1 MHADPLLRTKLMP
14 PRLHRRVLPRPAL
27 AARLQEALEYRL
39 TIVQAGPGYGKTTL
53 LADLAAQ
60 LASGTSPGPR
70 PPGMRTL
77 DSSHPGRPDCR
88 LAWYSLDESDND
100 PRQFLSYLIGA
111 CSLALPD
118 LPDTPTAMLQE
129 ISQGHQTGRWTW
141 ALDAL
146 INALAERL
154 DGPALLV
161 LDDYHFV
168 AGSPEV
174 VTLTDRLIAHLPA
187 DLHVII
193 TTRHPLNLPGMVTWR
208 ARDQVM
214 ELGSR
219 ELAFQ
224 PGEIAA
230 LFRDAYGMA
239 LSPAEVTA
247 LADKTEGWPIALQ
260 LIWQG
265 LRSGVAVNAADL
277 LNDRQGIASLTALF
291 DYLARDLLDRQPAE
305 LADFMRRTAVLRE
318 LTPEACA
325 AVLAEPVASAE
336 PFARDDRR
344 LAASELLRRLQE
356 LDLFIVTLGE
366 GQYRYHHLF
375 HDFLR
380 AQAAHD
386 PAGVL
391 QRHRRAAEHYQAGG
405 LFEEAIYHWLEA
417 ADHAQAAAA
426 IERVA
431 EPLLRSGR
439 LDTVA
444 NWIAAL
450 PADIVAGRPLL
461 QAYLGD
467 VNRLRSRFA
476 EALAWYSS
484 AEQIWRARN
493 DLPGISRALH
503 GQAMVYLDTVRPA
516 EAEKLLQEA
525 VRLSERIPDRQA
537 RARLLDLLAENKLNT
552 GKPAEAEQLHR
563 EARILRE
570 EGPTEDTLSVRAKIR
585 TGRLDEAQRI
595 LEAWAAT
602 ERQEAQQGHFHPP
615 RFHRETVLLLALI
628 HVLRGRPEQGYTLA
642 NEGIALGERL
652 NSPFVTAVAHM
663 RLGHALQM
671 LGSGGRV
678 PASPGRTQAIAH
690 AGYDATADE
699 SLRSSGFSRS
709 TRREATKAVTAQERH
724 FGAELC
730 SPAQAIRCYEIAI
743 AIGDR
748 LDVRRTRAEA
758 MWGLTRAYGFSGD
771 LESARRA
778 AAEGVEIA
786 QWAGDPW
793 IEALTRLALGAGHV
807 LAGRTAEGVEIL
819 SQALIAFRDCGDVYG
834 RAAARLWLAVA
845 YHDLRQ
851 EQHLMPC
858 LRDLLAL
865 CESNG
870 YDALLTNPTFVGL
883 PDPRRA
889 VPLLILAR
897 DRRERPAYARRLLA
911 ELGLADIQVHPGYQ
925 LRVQTLGGF
934 RVWRGEAEVAA
945 REWQRDK
952 ARQLFQLLITER
964 SRWLQRDEITE
975 RLWPDLSPDAAVR
988 DFKVAL
994 NALNKAIEPH
1004 RTADAPFAFVV
1015 RDGSTYRLR
1024 PEADLW
1030 LDADA
1035 FRAACEEG
1043 LRLLAA
1049 GEAEAGLAQLRAG
1062 LALYRGDYLPDALY
1076 EDWSSEE
1083 RERLLALYLR
1093 TADRLAGELI
1103 RRGAYDEG
1111 LQLCEAILS
1120 KDICW
1125 ERAYRLM
1132 MTAYAAMGNCG
1143 QAFKTYSR
1151 CVDALRAE
1159 LDVPPSAQTTALYRQ
1174 LCGAL

>member
-1 MHADPLLRTKLMP
+1 MHTDLLLRTKLMP
-14 PRLHRRVLPRPAL
+14 PRLHRRVLSRPTL
-27 AARLQEALEYRL
+27 AARLQEALEYPL

-53 LADLAAQ
+53 LADFATQ
-60 LASGTSPGPR
+60 LASGTLPGPR
-70 PPGMRTL
+70 PPGVCTP
-77 DSSHPGRPDCR
+77 DSSHLGRADCR

-129 ISQGHQTGRWTW
+129 ISQGHQADRWIW

-146 INALAERL
+146 INALIERL
-154 DGPALLV
+154 DGPAVLV

-168 AGSPEV
+168 AGSSEV
-174 VTLTDRLIAHLPA
+174 VTLTDRFISHLPA
-187 DLHVII
+187 DLHTII
-193 TTRHPLNLPGMVTWR
+193 ATRQPLSLPGMITRR
-208 ARDQVM
+208 AKGQVM

-230 LFRDAYGMA
+230 LFRDAYGMT
-239 LSPAEVTA
+239 LSPAEVAA
-247 LADKTEGWPIALQ
+247 LSDKTEGWPIALQ

-265 LRSGVAVNAADL
+265 LRSGAAVNAADL
-277 LNDRQGIASLTALF
+277 LNDKQGIASLTALF

-305 LADFMRRTAVLRE
+305 VADFMRQTAVLRE

-325 AVLAEPVASAE
+325 AVLAEPTAPAE
-336 PFARDDRR
+336 PFVRDDRR
-344 LAASELLRRLQE
+344 LVASELLRRLQE

-391 QRHRRAAEHYQAGG
+391 QRHRRAAEHYQAHG

-417 ADHAQAAAA
+417 TDHAQAANA

-444 NWIAAL
+444 NWITAL
-450 PADIVAGRPLL
+450 PANIIAGRPLL

-476 EALAWYSS
+476 EALGWYAS
-484 AEQIWRARN
+484 AEQIWRSRN
-493 DLPGISRALH
+493 DLPGVSRALH

-525 VRLSERIPDRQA
+525 VRFSERIPDRQA

-563 EARILRE
+563 EARLLRE

-628 HVLRGRPEQGYTLA
+628 HVLRGRPEQAYALA
-642 NEGIALGERL
+642 NEGITLGERL

-671 LGSGGRV
+671 LGGVGRV
-678 PASPGRTQAIAH
+678 LAPLDRI
-690 AGYDATADE
+690 
-699 SLRSSGFSRS
+699 R
-709 TRREATKAVTAQERH
+709 
-724 FGAELC
+724 AEPQ
-730 SPAQAIRCYEIAI
+730 SPAQAIRCYETAI

-778 AAEGVEIA
+778 AAEGIEIA

-793 IEALTRLALGAGHV
+793 IEALTRLALGASHV
-807 LAGRTAEGVEIL
+807 LAGRTTEGVEIL
-819 SQALIAFRDCGDVYG
+819 SQTLIAFRDCGDVYG
-834 RAAARLWLAVA
+834 RAASRLWLAVA
-845 YHDLRQ
+845 YHELRQ
-851 EQHLMPC
+851 ERHLIPC
-858 LRDLLAL
+858 LHDLLAL
-865 CESNG
+865 CESND
-870 YDALLTNPTFVGL
+870 YDALLTNATFVGL

-897 DRRERPAYARRLLA
+897 DLRDRPAYARRLLT
-911 ELGLADIQVHPGYQ
+911 ELGLAHIEVHPGYQ

-964 SRWLQRDEITE
+964 GRWLQRDEITD
-975 RLWPDLSPDAAVR
+975 RLWPDLSPEAAVR

-994 NALNKAIEPH
+994 NALNKTIEPH
-1004 RTADAPFAFVV
+1004 RTTDAPFAFVV
-1015 RDGSTYRLR
+1015 RDGSAYRLR

-1035 FRAACEEG
+1035 FRSACEEG

-1049 GEAEAGLAQLRAG
+1049 READAGLTQLRAG

-1076 EDWSSEE
+1076 QDWTSEE

-1103 RRGAYDEG
+1103 ERGAYEEG

-1132 MTAYAAMGNCG
+1132 MAAYVAQGNCA
-1143 QAFKTYSR
+1143 QALKTYNR
-1151 CVDALRAE
+1151 CVDALRTE
-1159 LDVPPSAQTTALYRQ
+1159 LDVAPSAETRAFYRK
-1174 LCGAL
+1174 LSGSL

>member
-1 MHADPLLRTKLMP
+1 MQADLLLRTKLMP
-14 PRLHRRVLPRPAL
+14 PRLHRRVLPRPSL
-27 AARLQEALEYRL
+27 VARLREALDHPL

-53 LADLAAQ
+53 LADFGAWLAHPEPSPAGP
-60 LASGTSPGPR
+60 AGAPGT
-70 PPGMRTL
+70 
-77 DSSHPGRPDCR
+77 GRPVLVPR
-88 LAWYSLDESDND
+88 NPILAWYSLDESDGD

-111 CSLALPD
+111 FSLALPT
-118 LPDTPTAMLQE
+118 LPDTPTVVLHE
-129 ISQGHQTGRWTW
+129 IGQGGLAGQWSW

-154 DGPALLV
+154 DGPTVLV

-168 AGSPEV
+168 ASSSAV
-174 VTLTDRLIAHLPA
+174 VALTDRLIAHLPA

-193 TTRHPLNLPGMVTWR
+193 TTRHPLNLPGMVAWR
-208 ARDQVM
+208 ARNRVL
-214 ELGSR
+214 ELNR
-219 ELAFQ
+219 HDLAFQ
-224 PGEIAA
+224 RAEIAS
-230 LFRDAYGMA
+230 LFREAYGIS
-239 LSPAEVTA
+239 LSAAEVAA

-265 LRSGVAVNAADL
+265 LRSGAAGNVADL
-277 LNDRQGIASLTALF
+277 LNNRHGVASLTALF

-305 LADFMRRTAVLRE
+305 IADFMRQTAVLRE

-325 AVLAEPVASAE
+325 AVLDGPAPHDA
-336 PFARDDRR
+336 PPARDDRR
-344 LAASELLRRLQE
+344 LTAAELLRRLQE
-356 LDLFIVTLGE
+356 LDLFVVTLGE

-380 AQAAHD
+380 SQAMQD
-386 PAGVL
+386 PAGVI
-391 QRHRRAAEHYQAGG
+391 QRHRRAARYYQAYGP
-405 LFEEAIYHWLEA
+405 LEEAIYHWLEA
-417 ADHAQAAAA
+417 GDHAEAAAA
-426 IERVA
+426 VEKVA
-431 EPLLRSGR
+431 ESLLRSGR

-476 EALAWYSS
+476 EALGWYAS
-484 AEQIWRARN
+484 AEQIWRSRN

-595 LEAWAAT
+595 LEAWAAA
-602 ERQEAQQGHFHPP
+602 ERQEAQQGHYHPP

-628 HVLRGRPEQGYTLA
+628 HVLRGRPEQAHALA

-663 RLGHALQM
+663 RLGHAIQL
-671 LGSGGRV
+671 LGSTGHG
-678 PASPGRTQAIAH
+678 PASTGRNRA
-690 AGYDATADE
+690 
-699 SLRSSGFSRS
+699 
-709 TRREATKAVTAQERH
+709 EARP
-724 FGAELC
+724 LN
-730 SPAQAIRCYEIAI
+730 QAIRCYETAI

-758 MWGLTRAYGFSGD
+758 MWGLTRAYGFNGD

-778 AAEGVEIA
+778 AAEGIEIA

-793 IEALTRLALGAGHV
+793 IEALTRLALGAGYV
-807 LAGRTAEGVEIL
+807 LAGRVAEGVELL
-819 SQALIAFRDCGDVYG
+819 SRTLIAFRDCGDVYG
-834 RAAARLWLAVA
+834 RAATRLWLAVA
-845 YHDLRQ
+845 YHELRQ
-851 EQHLMPC
+851 EQHLIPC
-858 LRDLLAL
+858 LHDLLAL
-865 CESNG
+865 CEGNG
-870 YDALLTNPTFVGL
+870 YDTLLTAPTFVGL

-897 DRRERPAYARRLLA
+897 DRRDRPAYARRLLA
-911 ELGLADIQVHPGYQ
+911 EMGLPDIEVHPGYQ

-934 RVWRGEAEVAA
+934 RVWRGDVEVTA

-964 SRWLQRDEITE
+964 GRWLQREEITD
-975 RLWPDLSPDAAVR
+975 RLWPNLSPEAALR

-994 NALNKAIEPH
+994 NALNKAIEPQ
-1004 RTADAPFAFVV
+1004 RPADAPFAFVV

-1030 LDADA
+1030 LDAAA
-1035 FRAACEEG
+1035 FRAACERG
-1043 LRLLAA
+1043 LRLLASGA
-1049 GEAEAGLAQLRAG
+1049 REEGLAQLRSG
-1062 LALYRGDYLPDALY
+1062 LALYGGDYLPDALY
-1076 EDWSSEE
+1076 EDWASEE

-1103 RRGAYDEG
+1103 ERGAYDEG

-1120 KDICW
+1120 KDACW

-1132 MTAYAAMGNCG
+1132 MAAYAAQGNCS
-1143 QAFKTYSR
+1143 QALKTYSR
-1151 CVDALRAE
+1151 CVDVLRAE
-1159 LDVPPSAQTTALYRQ
+1159 LDVAPSAETRAFYRK
-1174 LCGAL
+1174 LSGAL